1 MNTADVEL
9 RAKVDYLSRPETF
22 PDRPLAVEAIETHFA
37 WVFLAGR
44 FVYKLKKPLRFHE
57 FDLTSLA
64 TRRANCELEVVLN
77 RRLAPTVYIGTVA
90 LNADRTSLSLGGTGT
105 PVEWLVKMHR
115 LPRERSLDRLAAAD
129 LPHDDQLHALMM
141 TLTAF
146 YAGAA
151 RAPWDGRSYR
161 RALAAEL
168 ERTADAL
175 SAPALGLD
183 RTEVREIAA
192 GLTSR
197 MTANAEAFHARIA
210 AGRVVD
216 AHGDLRPE
224 HVFLTP
230 EPQIIDCLEFSADL
244 RLLDSAAEIAFLAL
258 ECERLGHGR
267 LAARLIE
274 LYRHYGHDDIGT
286 NLLGL
291 YRASRA
297 FVWAKLAAWHL
308 HDELASATADHWRER
323 ANWYLGIAASE
334 LTGDRAHIRSS
345 VQA

>member
-1 MNTADVEL
+1 VNTADVDL
-9 RAKVDYLSRPETF
+9 RAKIDCLSRPETF
-22 PDRPLAVEAIETHFA
+22 PDRPLAVEIVETHFA

-64 TRRANCELEVVLN
+64 TRRANCELEVALN
-77 RRLAPTVYIGTVA
+77 RRLAPTVYVGTVP
-90 LNADRTSLSLGGTGT
+90 LNADGLSLALGGAGT

-129 LPHDDQLHALMM
+129 MLHDDQLHSLMR

-146 YAGAA
+146 YAAAA
-151 RAPWDGRSYR
+151 RAPWDGRGYR
-161 RALAAEL
+161 RALAAEIG
-168 ERTADAL
+168 RTADELA
-175 SAPALGLD
+175 APALGLD
-183 RTEVREIAA
+183 RAEVREIAA
-192 GLTSR
+192 GLTR
-197 MTANAEAFHARIA
+197 RINADAEAFHARSA

-230 EPQIIDCLEFSADL
+230 EPQIIDCLEFSAEL

-274 LYRHYGHDDIGT
+274 LYRHYGNDDIGAD
-286 NLLGL
+286 LFAF

-297 FVWAKLAAWHL
+297 FVRAKLAAWHL
-308 HDELASATADHWRER
+308 HDELAPATADHWRAR
-323 ANWYLGIAASE
+323 ANWYLGVAASE
-334 LTGDRAHIRSS
+334 LIRDRPHARSS

>member
-9 RAKVDYLSRPETF
+9 RAKVDCLSRPETF
-22 PDRPLAVEAIETHFA
+22 PDRPLAVEIVETHFA
-37 WVFLAGR
+37 WVFLEGR

-64 TRRANCELEVVLN
+64 TRRANCELEVALN
-77 RRLAPTVYIGTVA
+77 RRLAPTVYIGTVP
-90 LNADRTSLSLGGTGT
+90 LNADGLSLTLGGAGT

-129 LPHDDQLHALMM
+129 LLHDEQLHALMR

-146 YAGAA
+146 YAAAA

-161 RALAAEL
+161 RALTAEL
-168 ERTADAL
+168 ERTADDL

-183 RTEVREIAA
+183 HAEVREIAA

-197 MTANAEAFHARIA
+197 ITATAEAFHARIA

-216 AHGDLRPE
+216 AHGDLRLE

-274 LYRHYGHDDIGT
+274 LYKHYGNDDIGAD
-286 NLLGL
+286 LLAF

-297 FVWAKLAAWHL
+297 FVRAKLAAWHL
-308 HDELASATADHWRER
+308 HDELAPAMADHWRAR
-323 ANWYLGIAASE
+323 ANWYLGVAASE
-334 LTGDRAHIRSS
+334 LIRDRPHARSS